1 MKDETRK
8 YIKEM
13 LEEKLQRAETSL
25 IYAAKFD
32 YSSKISD
39 LEEVR
44 AVYEIL
50 EDFLEAV
57 DDEG

>member
-1 MKDETRK
+1 MKAETRK

-13 LEEKLQRAETSL
+13 LEAKLQRAETSL
-25 IYAAKFD
+25 ICAAKFD

-50 EDFLEAV
+50 EDFLEDG

>member
-1 MKDETRK
+1 MKAETRE

-25 IYAAKFD
+25 ICAAKFD
-32 YSSKISD
+32 YSSKLSE
-39 LEEVR
+39 LEKVR
-44 AVYEIL
+44 TAYKIL
-50 EDFLEAV
+50 EDFLEDV